1 MATKPVPVAS
11 NKEQVLADFAQIF
24 NQQKALAS
32 RITTKEEEAQRAQDR
47 SLVEGA
53 SAYTAESIVKGL
65 ADLQLYFGTTVDTLT
80 TRLQTESK
88 RLDELKRA
96 IAIEVA
102 HTKALS
108 DLKVAAAALAIL
120 NLEHKES
127 LRLAEEG
134 AAATRAALAAEQ
146 THARISW
153 SEAQRQFDLGQK
165 EQAERQ
171 AAQRALAEQDGR
183 YELERRRKLDAD
195 TQTEVRRV
203 VERNL
208 AEQDA
213 QKAKAWAAREAV
225 LAAAQ
230 AEYDTQKARVDAF
243 DKELEAEVQ
252 KARSESI
259 SDTASDLRVKAEL
272 QQKEVEASRKVFA
285 LQIQQLEETIA
296 KQAGQLSALEG
307 QLQVALKQAQDLAI
321 KAIENTGGK
330 QGQAQP

>member
-195 TQTEVRRV
+195 TQAEVRRV